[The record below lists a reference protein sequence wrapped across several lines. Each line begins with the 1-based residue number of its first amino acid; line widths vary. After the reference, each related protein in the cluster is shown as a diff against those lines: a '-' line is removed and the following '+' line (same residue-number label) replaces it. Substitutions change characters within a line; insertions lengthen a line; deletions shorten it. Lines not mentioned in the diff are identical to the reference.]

1 MKIIVCDDEN
11 AVVNRIAEIIKSS
24 FPQHEIYTAN
34 SSSAL
39 IKLISPDICP
49 SPDIVFM
56 DIVLKNESGIE
67 IGKLISERLPSTR
80 IIFISGY
87 QNKFSEIYFSVKSYG
102 VLEKPISSERLC
114 RYINEIDHEIAQ
126 SESMLVLGTKAVRA
140 ENIIYVETCRNKVKI
155 KTVNGE
161 FFVQE
166 KLDDIESRF
175 PVWFVRCHKSFLV
188 NMRYIT
194 HHKGNEFTLA
204 NGEPIVI
211 SRARKNETEEKYFK
225 FKGGML

>member
-11 AVVNRIAEIIKSS
+11 AVVNRIAEIIRSS

-34 SSSAL
+34 SSSEL

-67 IGKLISERLPSTR
+67 IGKLISERLPSTK

-102 VLEKPISSERLC
+102 VL
-114 RYINEIDHEIAQ
+114 
-126 SESMLVLGTKAVRA
+126 
-140 ENIIYVETCRNKVKI
+140 
-155 KTVNGE
+155 
-161 FFVQE
+161 
-166 KLDDIESRF
+166 
-175 PVWFVRCHKSFLV
+175 
-188 NMRYIT
+188 
-194 HHKGNEFTLA
+194 
-204 NGEPIVI
+204 
-211 SRARKNETEEKYFK
+211 
-225 FKGGML
+225 